1 VSPDEVLT
9 PTTTELLQFG
19 LGSLALGV
27 PAAIWAASRLRRH
40 PAAPTE
46 GSPARPVDLL
56 LFLPLLLGSQVLV
69 MTVLLGLFPRSRFP
83 EGPPPLASITAV
95 PFFLAPLAARAARG
109 AREAG
114 TWRVLGLGPPD
125 TGTTTNALLAWLGCL
140 PLLYG
145 LSLVS
150 PWLYEQA
157 GVPWAPQAHGEGIA
171 ALAGPQLWVA
181 CALAAVVVPCFE
193 ELVFRGWLQQGL
205 ARLAHPR
212 IGIGLT
218 ALLFTLNH
226 DQGVWLPI
234 GVLAVLL
241 GVVRERTQSL
251 WPCLAI
257 HVAHNGLQVALLVA
271 GLEP

>member
-1 VSPDEVLT
+1 MSPAETPT
-9 PTTTELLQFG
+9 PTTVELLQLG
-19 LGSLALGV
+19 LGGLALGV
-27 PAAIWAASRLRRH
+27 PAAWWAARLLRRR

-46 GSPARPVDLL
+46 RSPAEAVDLVL
-56 LFLPLLLGSQVLV
+56 ALPVFFASQVV
-69 MTVLLGLFPRSRFP
+69 VFQLLQGMFRD
-83 EGPPPLASITAV
+83 GVPPLVALAAV
-95 PFFLAPLAARAARG
+95 PLFLAPLAAIGIHRAVTG
-109 AREAG
+109 G
-114 TWRVLGLGPPD
+114 GWRPLGLGRPD
-125 TGTTTNALLAWLGCL
+125 EGACANALIVWLCFL

-150 PWLYEQA
+150 PWLYEQV
-157 GVPWAPQAHGEGIA
+157 GIPWAPQAHGEGIA
-171 ALAGPQLWVA
+171 ALTGPPLWMA

-212 IGIGLT
+212 FGVGLT
-218 ALLFTLNH
+218 ALLFTVNH

-234 GVLAVLL
+234 GVLALLL

-251 WPCLAI
+251 WPCVAI

-271 GLEP
+271 GLDP